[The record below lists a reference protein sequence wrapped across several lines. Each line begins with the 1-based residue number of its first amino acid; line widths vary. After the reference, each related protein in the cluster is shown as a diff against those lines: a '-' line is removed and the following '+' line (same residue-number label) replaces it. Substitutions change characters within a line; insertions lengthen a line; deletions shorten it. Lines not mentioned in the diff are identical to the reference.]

1 MCRLRFL
8 IRFADYFDR
17 LFKCVQSTNETAMD
31 TKSGQKKD
39 VELRDAAKTF
49 LQKFN
54 EAVVTSRDEALR
66 ISKDRGWLGFEG
78 GIVEFTPELT
88 AVLDRFV
95 LRAAQLL
102 GSRGANE
109 NAIRESALTEAR
121 NFLVEKTKNDT
132 AASRLIDRIFEEGTA
147 QFEFLIPNYLVTFED
162 TVRSIEIGPVRAA
175 FTSDLAEE
183 LQNRKPNNRIKVI
196 PGRGFSLQ
204 FVGSPS
210 IAHIEMHRIAW
221 LVSVSAAKEN
231 IEEEAKWLI
240 DVAISLLRLQ
250 YKVEGRR
257 FPRLGHIEP
266 HPLRPKVDNVGVKI
280 KGSTAFVGGASVP
293 HVYEVTTEVKSI
305 TVDSQF
311 CSKANLIFNAPSKS
325 LAARVG
331 QGLGWLTRG
340 RQAEDR
346 AERLLYFFTAIES
359 LLSNDDKT
367 APVVQTISRH
377 AAVILT
383 DDIKKRVGLS
393 SEIKKLYS
401 LRSALVHSGNRGVLW
416 DAANATQFLAEAMF
430 MRVLDHIDLKS
441 SHSGFCEQLAKASFG
456 LPWPISD

>member
-1 MCRLRFL
+1 
-8 IRFADYFDR
+8 
-17 LFKCVQSTNETAMD
+17 MD
-31 TKSGQKKD
+31 TKSNQKKD
-39 VELRDAAKTF
+39 SELRDAARAF

-54 EAVVTSRDEALR
+54 EAIVTSRDEALR

-88 AVLDRFV
+88 TALDRFV

-102 GSRGANE
+102 GSKGANE

-121 NFLVEKTKNDT
+121 KFLVEKTKNDA

-147 QFEFLIPNYLVTFED
+147 QFDFLVPNYLVTFDD
-162 TVRSIEIGPVRAA
+162 TVKSIEIGPVRAA
-175 FTSDLAEE
+175 FTSNLAEE

-196 PGRGFSLQ
+196 PGRDFSLQ
-204 FVGSPS
+204 FVGSPPV
-210 IAHIEMHRIAW
+210 AHIEMYRIAW

-257 FPRLGHIEP
+257 FPRLGQIEP
-266 HPLRPKVDNVGVKI
+266 HPLRPKEVDNVGVKI
-280 KGSTAFVGGASVP
+280 KGSTAFVGGASLP
-293 HVYEVTTEVKSI
+293 HLYEVTTEVKSI
-305 TVDSQF
+305 TVDSKF
-311 CSKANLIFNAPSKS
+311 CSKANLIFNPPSKS

-377 AAVILT
+377 AAAILT

-416 DAANATQFLAEAMF
+416 DAAKATQFLAEAMF
-430 MRVLDHIDLKS
+430 MRVLDHVDLKS
-441 SHSGFCEQLAKASFG
+441 THSGFCEQLAKASFG
-456 LPWPISD
+456 LPWPTSD